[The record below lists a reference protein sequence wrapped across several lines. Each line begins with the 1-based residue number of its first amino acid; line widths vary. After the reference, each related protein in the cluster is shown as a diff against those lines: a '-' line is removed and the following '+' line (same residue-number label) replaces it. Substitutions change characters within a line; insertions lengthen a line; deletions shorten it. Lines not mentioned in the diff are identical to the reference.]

1 MQASCSPVCK
11 LGRTEY
17 SFTYG
22 STDCVP
28 SLRPLRCQPVA
39 QSKDSEVNQSELAR
53 EVLALQTLPYEQR
66 VKAMVSWLKR
76 ACALGPKQYKEC
88 VKLSVLFLSKGGSH
102 VRYPAATCYPVVAM
116 HPICCC
122 MLPCGCKISQLLDAI
137 NILEGLELFGRVT
150 QGKIFQESK
159 GTF

>member
-22 STDCVP
+22 STDYVP

-39 QSKDSEVNQSELAR
+39 RSEDSEVNQSELAR
-53 EVLALQTLPYEQR
+53 EVLKLQTLPYEQR

-116 HPICCC
+116 YPIWCCV
-122 MLPCGCKISQLLDAI
+122 LPCRCKISQLLDAI
-137 NILEGLELFGRVT
+137 T
-150 QGKIFQESK
+150 SWK
-159 GTF
+159 GWNFSGA